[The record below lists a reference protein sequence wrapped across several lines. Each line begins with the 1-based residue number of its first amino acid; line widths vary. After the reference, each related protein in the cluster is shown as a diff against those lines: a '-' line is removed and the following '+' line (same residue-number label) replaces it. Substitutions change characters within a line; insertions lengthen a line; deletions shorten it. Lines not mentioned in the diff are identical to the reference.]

1 MSRQTYHNRNQ
12 NRKDELSEL
21 LKKYKNGELGEE
33 DLTNKLMI
41 KNQLPNNPYFRT
53 TRSRAI
59 ALYGVKKDAIVLYRH
74 QWLRFSKVFSG
85 GKNCVFNKFFFN
97 SERTKE
103 NVSQDNVSQETEVK
117 EFLSNDET
125 ESRLENIDSHVQ
137 KIVEELK
144 KNPDI
149 VIVENSE

>member
-1 MSRQTYHNRNQ
+1 MSRQMYQNRNQ

-21 LKKYKNGELGEE
+21 LNKFKSGELEEE

-41 KNQLPNNPYFRT
+41 KNQLPSNPYFRT

-59 ALYGVKKDAIVLYRH
+59 ALYGVKKDPVVLYRY

-85 GKNCVFNKFFFN
+85 GKDCTFNKFFFN

-103 NVSQDNVSQETEVK
+103 NVSHKTEVK
-117 EFLSNDET
+117 EFLKSDEKNNQLKT
-125 ESRLENIDSHVQ
+125 IDSYVQ
-137 KIVEELK
+137 KMVKELK
-144 KNPDI
+144 NNPEI

>member
-1 MSRQTYHNRNQ
+1 MSRKTYQNRNQ

-21 LKKYKNGELGEE
+21 LKKFKNGELGEE

-59 ALYGVKKDAIVLYRH
+59 ALYGVKKDPVVLYRH

-85 GKNCVFNKFFFN
+85 GKDCVFNKFFFN

-103 NVSQDNVSQETEVK
+103 NVSQETEVK

-125 ESRLENIDSHVQ
+125 ESRLETIDSHVQ
-137 KIVEELK
+137 KIVEK
-144 KNPDI
+144 
-149 VIVENSE
+149 